1 MNILPSPCHS
11 ESVSG
16 GHGLS
21 VPDSESVPCFEPGQ
35 PPIKVRPNQ
44 ASRCAH
50 ERRSKGHGP
59 LAPCEPELLL
69 PLGPDQFGP
78 TLSVGPKNSGSGS
91 VGVTPDLTR
100 RAECQRLLPSALAST
115 RWLPVAAS
123 AITVPGSGPR
133 ALAALPANFKRGEA
147 ADSMTFQEWW
157 FRGGVGPTSNADS
170 FWHER
175 PRCWYAPAPLR
186 HLYTL
191 HIFCRATGLCPWLL
205 P

>member
-1 MNILPSPCHS
+1 M
-11 ESVSG
+11 
-16 GHGLS
+16 
-21 VPDSESVPCFEPGQ
+21 
-35 PPIKVRPNQ
+35 IKVRPNQ
-44 ASRCAH
+44 ASRCAQ
-50 ERRSKGHGP
+50 ERRSKSHGP

-69 PLGPDQFGP
+69 PLGARPVR
-78 TLSVGPKNSGSGS
+78 TNSGSRA

-147 ADSMTFQEWW
+147 ADYSMTFQECW

-186 HLYTL
+186 HLYPL